1 MTEPGHKPV
10 MPREIVEY
18 LRGASA
24 GTVVD
29 GTAGGGGH
37 TALLSSEF
45 PGSPVL
51 AFERDPQAAEA
62 LRERFTGSNVRVF
75 TGSYTR
81 IPRVVDENGLPPATA
96 ALFDLGLSS
105 IQLDD
110 PDRGF
115 SHRADGPLDMR
126 FDTSLGEPV
135 SALLKKL
142 TEKQIADIIY
152 RFGEEGRSRVIA
164 REIKKTG
171 GPATTGELA
180 AAVKAAV
187 RGNPVKPLSRVFQ
200 AFRIHANRE
209 LEHLETLL
217 GEMHSWTAPGCRIAV
232 LTFHSLEDRMIK
244 LHFRDDPRFTQFDP
258 PWLLPSREEKREN
271 GRARSARLRLGVRL

>member
-29 GTAGGGGH
+29 GTSGGGGH
-37 TALLSSEF
+37 TALLSSAF
-45 PGSPVL
+45 PESPVL
-51 AFERDPQAAEA
+51 AFERDPQAADA
-62 LRERFTGSNVRVF
+62 LRERFKGSNVRVF
-75 TGSYTR
+75 TGSYTG
-81 IPRVVDENGLPPATA
+81 IPPVMEEHGFPMASA

-105 IQLDD
+105 MQLDD
-110 PDRGF
+110 PERGF
-115 SHRADGPLDMR
+115 SHRTDGPLDMR

-171 GPATTGELA
+171 GPVTTGELA
-180 AAVKAAV
+180 AAVKTAV

-200 AFRIHANRE
+200 AFRIHVNRE

-217 GEMHSWTAPGCRIAV
+217 GDMHLWTAPGCRIAV

-258 PWLLPSREEKREN
+258 PCCCRPGRKKGRTEGREAP
-271 GRARSARLRLGVRL
+271 GSDWG